1 MDTKEKRHRPSA
13 GGTASGTRKS
23 GTAGTKAPS
32 KAKDAPRKTA
42 RTKAEP
48 KKNTRAKEAPQKSAR
63 TKAAPQKTAR
73 NKAAPQ
79 KTARNKAA
87 PPERRRK
94 TAAPNTPDRAER
106 QRRIQKR
113 RSAKAQN
120 PPRQQRV
127 IRPPREEIPGV
138 IYTPP
143 KPMRRGRFLWK
154 LASMAAVVAA
164 VYLGLSVFFRVDTIT
179 VAGTDKY
186 TPWMIRQAAG
196 IETGDAL
203 LGIREAKV
211 ASRIISGLPYIDEVK
226 VGVRLPGTVEI
237 QVTELQVT
245 YAIEDETGAWWLISS
260 SGRAVEPVDKATAQG
275 YTQVVGVK
283 VRTPQAGEPVQALPG
298 QSIDPGDGATVTQD
312 QSDADQQLEALVT
325 VLTALESHRI
335 IGEVARVDVA
345 DLKAI
350 RLEYPQL
357 LTVLLGSSERMD
369 YKVGYLAA
377 AVEQLDGNQSGE
389 LDLSLEYSEDGV
401 FTPSR

>member
-1 MDTKEKRHRPSA
+1 MVTKEKRRRTPA
-13 GGTASGTRKS
+13 GGNASGTRKPKA
-23 GTAGTKAPS
+23 AGAKAPS
-32 KAKDAPRKTA
+32 RAKDAPQKTA
-42 RTKAEP
+42 RPKAEP
-48 KKNTRAKEAPQKSAR
+48 QKKAR
-63 TKAAPQKTAR
+63 TKAAPQKPAR
-73 NKAAPQ
+73 NMEAPR
-79 KTARNKAA
+79 KTARTKAA

-113 RSAKAQN
+113 RNAKAQN
-120 PPRQQRV
+120 PPKEQRV

-143 KPMRRGRFLWK
+143 RPMRRGRFLWK
-154 LASMAAVVAA
+154 LVSMAAVVAA

-179 VAGTDKY
+179 VAGADKY
-186 TPWMIRQAAG
+186 SPWMIRQAAG

-211 ASRIISGLPYIDEVK
+211 AGRIISGLPYIDEVK
-226 VGVRLPGTVEI
+226 VGVRLPGIVEI

-260 SGRAVEPVDKATAQG
+260 SGRAVEQVNKATAQD
-275 YTQVVGVK
+275 YTQVVGLK
-283 VRTPQAGEPVQALPG
+283 VRTPQAGEKVQALPG
-298 QSIDPGDGATVTQD
+298 QFLDPGDGSTVAQD
-312 QSDADQQLEALVT
+312 QSDADQQLDALVN
-325 VLTALESHRI
+325 VLTALENHRI
-335 IGEVARVDVA
+335 IGEVARVDVT

-357 LTVLLGSSERMD
+357 LTVLLGSAERMD
-369 YKVGYLAA
+369 YKAGYLAA
-377 AVEQLDGNQSGE
+377 AVKQLDAHQSGE